1 MLKKR
6 IIGLA
11 IAMLVFDVVA
21 VLVFLS
27 STPVKPSDAVAAET
41 FWSAMY
47 HVDSAVQGD
56 KNLAKIHAKPED
68 HSSAECIACHGQMD
82 AAMPTNL
89 GSASSGAAAET
100 TGSSTTSGSAA
111 GSSTAD
117 TSSSAAASADTTT
130 AASKT
135 SNIKIDLHFH
145 LKLSVARF
153 SCTDCHRTNRVWM
166 APGPTSQGTTSSK
179 QILRI
184 NRFFCFNCHGPF
196 SNFVKPGGMQLDY
209 KTKECRMCHVGKMAP
224 KHEQPFLSQ
233 VLSTTECLMC
243 HGNNLF
249 PWPPQHY
256 TTEWST
262 IHGKYAGDRVICS
275 ECHNISTFC
284 HDCHTIK
291 PITHD
296 SNWRA
301 VHKQNYRADP
311 QRCGTCHTAE
321 WCNTKCHLVAHT
333 ADWRQ
338 THNAYV
344 TEHGRDVCMQLPLPR
359 VLHGL
364 PQHDRPDEDQ
374 VLVQREGRKKETEWP
389 RALA

>member
-1 MLKKR
+1 MTLKKR
-6 IIGLA
+6 IIALA
-11 IAMLVFDVVA
+11 IAMLVFDIVA
-21 VLVFLS
+21 VLVFVS
-27 STPVKPSDAVAAET
+27 SSAVKPSDAIAAET
-41 FWSAMY
+41 FWSGMY
-47 HVDSAVQGD
+47 HVDQAVEGTA
-56 KNLAKIHAKPED
+56 NLAAIHAKPEA
-68 HSSAECIACHGQMD
+68 HSSSECIACHGQMD
-82 AAMPTNL
+82 AAMPTQMGSGNDTPAT
-89 GSASSGAAAET
+89 GISTATASASTSGAAAAVP
-100 TGSSTTSGSAA
+100 SPDTTSP
-111 GSSTAD
+111 
-117 TSSSAAASADTTT
+117 ASN
-130 AASKT
+130 T
-135 SNIKIDLHFH
+135 SNLKINIHFH

-166 APGPTSQGTTSSK
+166 AAGPTSQGTSSGK
-179 QILRI
+179 KILRI

-196 SNFVKPGGMQLDY
+196 SNFVKPGGMQLEY
-209 KTKECRMCHVGKMAP
+209 KEKTCRMCHVGKMAP

-249 PWPPQHY
+249 PWPTQHY
-256 TTEWST
+256 TTQWST

-275 ECHNISTFC
+275 TCHNLNTFC

-301 VHKQNYRADP
+301 VHKQNYRDRP
-311 QRCGTCHTAE
+311 QRCATCHTAE

-344 TEHGRDVCMQLPLPR
+344 TEHGRDVCMRCHYLGFCMGCHTTNGPM
-359 VLHGL
+359 V
-364 PQHDRPDEDQ
+364 
-374 VLVQREGRKKETEWP
+374 KF
-389 RALA
+389 